1 MRFFEESFDTFSFH
15 LPIKSLKEAI
25 KQKRYHFIYG
35 IFSLNLFP
43 FPFIPLRFISVKPT
57 LVSAKASTSPPGFS
71 LVALLQ
77 QRIDV

>member
-1 MRFFEESFDTFSFH
+1 MRFSEESFDTFSFH

-25 KQKRYHFIYG
+25 KQKRYHFMKY
-35 IFSLNLFP
+35 FSLNLFP

-77 QRIDV
+77 QRIDI